1 MGEPARSRGPEH
13 SCRNFLPPCARGL
26 SGPTVRRVSSRE
38 LFRSAGSALL
48 RLATAT
54 VAVLGAVLAVA
65 ALTGLDRSWLGREFM
80 LVTSGSMSPALSPGD
95 VVVVRTDPVPGDRV
109 EVGDVITFRPRR
121 GGTAVTHR
129 VVDVRP
135 GAAGEMSYV
144 TKGDANRVVDT
155 VAVTDSEIVGQ
166 VESVLPAG
174 RLLTAMT
181 DPRIAVPVVL
191 AVLLLEAAL
200 IVRPG
205 PAVATNDP
213 AEKRKANTPG
223 GTTT

>member
-1 MGEPARSRGPEH
+1 M
-13 SCRNFLPPCARGL
+13 
-26 SGPTVRRVSSRE
+26 SSRE
-38 LFRSAGSALL
+38 LLRSAGSVLL

-54 VAVLGAVLAVA
+54 VAVLGAALAVA

-95 VVVVRTDPVPGDRV
+95 VVVVRTDPVPGDGI
-109 EVGDVITFRPRR
+109 EVGEVITFRPRS
-121 GGTAVTHR
+121 GTTAVTHR
-129 VVDVRP
+129 VVDIRFDAV
-135 GAAGEMSYV
+135 GDVSYV
-144 TKGDANRVVDT
+144 TKGDANRDADT
-155 VAVTDSEIVGQ
+155 VTVTDREIVGQ
-166 VESVLPAG
+166 VESVLPSG

-213 AEKRKANTPG
+213 TEKEKAITQG